1 MTDSNAAVPQANILV
16 VDDVRA
22 NLQLLVSILAKRGY
36 KARPA
41 THGRMALSAARAE
54 LPDLILLDIMMPGLD
69 GYEVCRRLK
78 AEELTRDVPVIFI
91 SAMDETL
98 DKVTAFSVGGV
109 DYIPKP
115 FQVEEVLARV
125 ETHLALRRLH
135 RQLQAANA
143 ELARRLEE
151 LEIRNQELH
160 TALSTIKTLSGLVPI
175 CAWCG
180 RNIQDDNGRWVK
192 VEDYLQAHAEVE
204 FTHGICPDCKQK
216 SIDEISSLH
225 QARGQGP
232 PTRSTG

>member
-1 MTDSNAAVPQANILV
+1 MNENQAAAPKANILV
-16 VDDVRA
+16 VDDARA
-22 NLQLLVSILAKRGY
+22 NLQLLVSILAERGY
-36 KARPA
+36 KVRPA
-41 THGRMALSAARAE
+41 THGRMALSAALAE
-54 LPDLILLDIMMPGLD
+54 APDLILLDIMMPEMD

-98 DKVTAFSVGGV
+98 DKVAAFSVGGV

-115 FQVEEVLARV
+115 FQAEEVLARV
-125 ETHLALRRLH
+125 ETHLALRGLH

-151 LEIRNQELH
+151 LEIRNQELQ

-180 RNIQDDNGRWVK
+180 RNIQDDNGQWVK
-192 VEDYLQAHAEVE
+192 VEAYLQAHSELE
-204 FTHGICPDCKQK
+204 FTHGICPDCRQK
-216 SIDEISSLH
+216 SLDEISSL
-225 QARGQGP
+225 Q
-232 PTRSTG
+232 